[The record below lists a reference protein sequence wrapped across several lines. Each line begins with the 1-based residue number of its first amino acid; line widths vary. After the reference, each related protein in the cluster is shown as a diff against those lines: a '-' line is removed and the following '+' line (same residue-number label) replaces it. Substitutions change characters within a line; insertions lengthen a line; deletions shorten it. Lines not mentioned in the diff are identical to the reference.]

1 MMFSSFQFLGFFLV
15 VLGLLQAFRE
25 NEKAKKVLLLLASYY
40 FYASWDWRFLSMLI
54 GITVMDYLFARYLHQ
69 TKDER
74 RRKFIIILSVS
85 MNLAILGF
93 FKYFNFFI
101 DSAQSALAPLG
112 IHLKTLEIILPLGVS
127 FITFQSMTYTIDVY
141 RRKLEPCANFLHFAL
156 YMTFFPHLI
165 AGPITRAKDFLPQL
179 DKPILVQRDN
189 LMLGGQIFLLGLV
202 KKLLIADNLAYYV
215 DFVYANP
222 GAFDA
227 SSVWLATIAYSI
239 QIFADFSGYTD
250 MAIGLARCMGFTLPE
265 NFRMPY
271 LSLNITDFWRRW
283 HISLSSWLRDYLYIS
298 LGGNRHGKWKTYRNN
313 MITMILGGLWH
324 GASWNFV
331 IWGFMHG
338 LALAVHKAVGPRIKI
353 GDDLFGK
360 ALSWAMTYLWVV
372 FAWVFFRAATLDD
385 ALIIVGRML
394 RPFRDGIHYVYL
406 PFVYLILPVVIIAH
420 VLGQRMGVG
429 NRYMFPQLTMKGA
442 FVLSFALFALLF
454 FAPLNSSPF
463 VYFQF

>member
-1 MMFSSFQFLGFFLV
+1 MMFSSFQFLGFFPV
-15 VLGLLQAFRE
+15 VLGLLQAFRD
-25 NEKAKKVLLLLASYY
+25 NEKAKRVILLGASYY
-40 FYASWDWRFLSMLI
+40 FYASWDWRFLSMLM
-54 GITVMDYLFARYLHQ
+54 GITAMDYLFARVIHRSEN
-69 TKDER
+69 ER
-74 RRKFIIILSVS
+74 RRKQVIILSVS
-85 MNLAILGF
+85 MNLIVLGF

-101 DSAQSALAPLG
+101 DSVSAVLG
-112 IHLKTLEIILPLGVS
+112 PMGFHLKTLEIILPLGVS

-141 RRKLEPCANFLHFAL
+141 RRKMEPCTDFLKFAL

-179 DKPILVQRDN
+179 DKPILIRRSN
-189 LMLGGQIFLLGLV
+189 LMLGGQIFLIGLV

-215 DFVYANP
+215 DFVYTNP
-222 GAFDA
+222 NAFDA
-227 SSVWLATIAYSI
+227 SSIWMATIAYSI

-298 LGGNRHGKWKTYRNN
+298 LGGNRHGQWKTYRNN
-313 MITMILGGLWH
+313 MLTMILGGLWH

-338 LALAVHKAVGPRIKI
+338 LALALHKAFGPKIKI
-353 GDDLFGK
+353 SDDFFGK
-360 ALSWAMTYLWVV
+360 FLSWLMTYLWVV
-372 FAWVFFRAATLDD
+372 FAWVFFRAATLHD
-385 ALIIVGRML
+385 ALTIVKRMFQ
-394 RPFRDGIHYVYL
+394 PFHDGIHYVYL
-406 PFVYLILPVVIIAH
+406 PFVYVILPVVIIAH
-420 VLGQRMGVG
+420 ILGDRMGVG
-429 NRYMFPQLTMKGA
+429 NRFVFPRLTPKGA
-442 FVLSFALFALLF
+442 FAITFALLALLF

>member
-15 VLGLLQAFRE
+15 VLALLQAFRD
-25 NEKAKKVLLLLASYY
+25 NEKAKRVILLGASYY

-54 GITVMDYLFARYLHQ
+54 GITVMDYLFARVIHRSE
-69 TKDER
+69 DER
-74 RRKFIIILSVS
+74 RRKSIIILSVC
-85 MNLAILGF
+85 MNLIVLGF

-101 DSAQSALAPLG
+101 DSASAVLGPLG
-112 IHLKTLEIILPLGVS
+112 FHLKTLEIILPLGVS

-141 RRKLEPCANFLHFAL
+141 RRKMEPCTDFLKFAM

-179 DKPILVQRDN
+179 EKPILIRRSN
-189 LMLGGQIFLLGLV
+189 LMLGGQIFLIGLV

-222 GAFDA
+222 NAFDA
-227 SSVWLATIAYSI
+227 SSMWMATIAYSI

-298 LGGNRHGKWKTYRNN
+298 LGGNRHGQWKTYRNN
-313 MITMILGGLWH
+313 MLTMILGGLWH

-338 LALAVHKAVGPRIKI
+338 LALAVHKAFGAKVKI
-353 GDDLFGK
+353 GDDFFGK
-360 ALSWAMTYLWVV
+360 TLSWLMTYLWVV
-372 FAWVFFRAATLDD
+372 FAWVFFRAATLED
-385 ALIIVGRML
+385 ALIIVKRMFQ
-394 RPFRDGIHYVYL
+394 PFHDGIHYVYL
-406 PFVYLILPVVIIAH
+406 PFMYVILPVVIISH
-420 VLGQRMGVG
+420 ILGDRLGVG
-429 NRYMFPQLTMKGA
+429 NRFVFPQLTPRGA
-442 FVLSFALFALLF
+442 FVITFALLALLF